1 MNIFTVNCWK
11 DENKVKE
18 AGSSP
23 KKETWLGM
31 EYCSRLSGTRVSYIK
46 KHSREW
52 ELSLYSWPPVLPV
65 WIWPNKWADADSTW
79 VKQLNPNK
87 TKQEVSCT
95 VILTLSCLF
104 SGYTFHEE
112 KRLFCFRCVW
122 ISSKVDLPHKA
133 NPFVHLLLPKC
144 STDLVIKT
152 REGNKKTEARL
163 SHEVLWWNQ
172 IDTLVPRDHFPNS
185 VTR

>member
-65 WIWPNKWADADSTW
+65 WIWSNKWADANSTW

-87 TKQEVSCT
+87 INRRSAVQWYLPSHVCSLATHSMKKKGFFALDVCGSVLKLIYHT
-95 VILTLSCLF
+95 RPILLF
-104 SGYTFHEE
+104 
-112 KRLFCFRCVW
+112 
-122 ISSKVDLPHKA
+122 ISFYQSA
-133 NPFVHLLLPKC
+133 
-144 STDLVIKT
+144 
-152 REGNKKTEARL
+152 
-163 SHEVLWWNQ
+163 
-172 IDTLVPRDHFPNS
+172 PR
-185 VTR
+185 TW